1 MHVSSQSLPYGDSK
15 HADTHKYRWFNI
27 LSLATTRRGG
37 VRDMQ
42 NVVPSDERQSRFLPS
57 NSQGFSNMHQN
68 GIQIRAHTAL
78 HFNCD
83 ITDGDE
89 SY

>member
-1 MHVSSQSLPYGDSK
+1 MHVSSQGLPYGDSK
-15 HADTHKYRWFNI
+15 HADTHKYRRFNI
-27 LSLATTRRGG
+27 FSLATARRGG

-42 NVVPSDERQSRFLPS
+42 NMVPFDGKQSSFLPS

-68 GIQIRAHTAL
+68 GIQIRAHTAF
-78 HFNCD
+78 HFNSD